1 MLCSLEDPALVARL
15 AAESVPLTV
24 CPLSNVKLCVFKT
37 MRDHNLGELLAR
49 GLKATVNSDDPAYF
63 GGYINQ
69 VNGTVVIK

>member
-1 MLCSLEDPALVARL
+1 
-15 AAESVPLTV
+15 
-24 CPLSNVKLCVFKT
+24 

-69 VNGTVVIK
+69 VNGQHHTYHNKRGFSVVLDVFKTLHDHKAEGRRQF